1 MNSSYICLF
10 ILIRNIFLWSNR
22 SPHQDLLNSI
32 HQLSPRSSNNKQKI
46 PFLFLL
52 IIFNLRCYQGGARI
66 LHTLF
71 LAAQKGWPRTP
82 PVQKNKLE
90 RCLSTDVSRRI
101 VTWIRFLT
109 PLDVVVD
116 KLFHPLS
123 SSKGL
128 TLKNSPLPRFY
139 LATTAWRGDCRNGTD
154 PLFCISVKRDG
165 RRLRNLPPPLPLS
178 LSLSYSHSL
187 SVPLL
192 RVGRSMSRLDMWRM
206 KGAEQPTCTR
216 ETIFFSFLSFPP
228 SLFLFSFFFLLFSL
242 SFSCPPPLPLFKA
255 APLCFRARATF
266 QYRIVVLKKSEW
278 MRWRDKKKK
287 KKKKG
292 GGTIV
297 ALLSTTTNF
306 MLLARYWPIPSIL
319 PLIYIYI

>member
-1 MNSSYICLF
+1 M
-10 ILIRNIFLWSNR
+10 
-22 SPHQDLLNSI
+22 
-32 HQLSPRSSNNKQKI
+32 
-46 PFLFLL
+46 
-52 IIFNLRCYQGGARI
+52 
-66 LHTLF
+66 
-71 LAAQKGWPRTP
+71 
-82 PVQKNKLE
+82 
-90 RCLSTDVSRRI
+90 
-101 VTWIRFLT
+101 
-109 PLDVVVD
+109 
-116 KLFHPLS
+116 
-123 SSKGL
+123 
-128 TLKNSPLPRFY
+128 
-139 LATTAWRGDCRNGTD
+139 
-154 PLFCISVKRDG
+154 KRDG
-165 RRLRNLPPPLPLS
+165 RRLRNLPPPLP

-287 KKKKG
+287 KKKRG
-292 GGTIV
+292 EQSSRCFRRRRILCCWPDIGRFHLSS
-297 ALLSTTTNF
+297 LL
-306 MLLARYWPIPSIL
+306 Y
-319 PLIYIYI
+319 IYIYREAFRGWRGGT

>member
-1 MNSSYICLF
+1 MFVRHCSVLNDGAPCQDNGSTNEVLRPAEGGKESRAGKFSLGAIHSKMLNATMTAYLITFSTVLF
-10 ILIRNIFLWSNR
+10 TIQRT
-22 SPHQDLLNSI
+22 I
-32 HQLSPRSSNNKQKI
+32 HS
-46 PFLFLL
+46 
-52 IIFNLRCYQGGARI
+52 
-66 LHTLF
+66 
-71 LAAQKGWPRTP
+71 TP
-82 PVQKNKLE
+82 
-90 RCLSTDVSRRI
+90 S
-101 VTWIRFLT
+101 
-109 PLDVVVD
+109 
-116 KLFHPLS
+116 
-123 SSKGL
+123 
-128 TLKNSPLPRFY
+128 
-139 LATTAWRGDCRNGTD
+139 
-154 PLFCISVKRDG
+154 
-165 RRLRNLPPPLPLS
+165 LS

-228 SLFLFSFFFLLFSL
+228 SLFLFSLFFFCFFSL
-242 SFSCPPPLPLFKA
+242 SFSSLLPLPLFKA

-319 PLIYIYI
+319 PLIYIYREAFRGWGGGGRNVSEMRFDSRSKGLTKRG